1 MDIRLGAIDTISLKH
16 SRGWVGTMPSEVSI
30 AGAHHDREPTV
41 EELKRELAESREQQ
55 AATAEILRVI
65 SSSPTDLQRVF
76 AEITVSAAR
85 LCDAYDAEIFQ
96 VDGNVLRLGG
106 HHGPIPAIGTL
117 PLTPEF
123 ITARAVLKRR
133 TIHVTD
139 IQAETDEYPESSG
152 FARRLGY
159 RTILSAPL
167 ILAGAAIG
175 VINIRRAEVRPF
187 TDPQVALLK
196 IFADQA
202 VIAIENTRLLREL
215 RQRTDDLGELLEQ
228 QTTTADVLKVISR
241 STFDLRA
248 LFANLAESAV
258 RLCEAKQAMIWRRDG
273 EVYKLAAN

>member
-96 VDGNVLRLGG
+96 VDGNVLRLVG

-139 IQAETDEYPESSG
+139 MQAETNEYPESSG
-152 FARRLGY
+152 VARRLGY

-187 TDPQVALLK
+187 ADSQVDLLK

-202 VIAIENTRLLREL
+202 VIAIENTRLFEEVQARNTEL
-215 RQRTDDLGELLEQ
+215 RSAFEQ
-228 QTTTADVLKVISR
+228 QAATSEVLKVISR
-241 STFDLRA
+241 SAFDLKA
-248 LFANLAESAV
+248 LFDTL
-258 RLCEAKQAMIWRRDG
+258 
-273 EVYKLAAN
+273 